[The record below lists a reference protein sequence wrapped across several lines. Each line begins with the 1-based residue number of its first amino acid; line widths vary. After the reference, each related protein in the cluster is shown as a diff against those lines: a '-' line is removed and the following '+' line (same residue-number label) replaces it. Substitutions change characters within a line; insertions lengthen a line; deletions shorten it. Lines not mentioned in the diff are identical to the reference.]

1 MKVVTWNSRGV
12 KNGPFRRECKELIKM
27 QRPDIICFLETKADS
42 STTALNFMR
51 RFGFDRDH
59 QVFSQGMA
67 GGIWLFWRSSTVCLD
82 VLHSSSQLIHC
93 IVSQQQVTCLLTFVY
108 VQPHVTQKDIFWC
121 QLREIASQITENWI
135 VMGDFNDI
143 LSIDEASPCAIRSFA
158 HTQRFRDRVSS
169 CGLHSTDSL
178 GCKFTWVRKQH
189 GRVLLRERLD
199 RALFNLLALE
209 SFADAKVINL
219 PRICSDHHPV
229 LLCLDSPPL
238 LCKASKPL
246 RFEAAWLTHDD
257 FGQVFTNAWVAHGSS
272 IVNAIN
278 SVQKK
283 CLQWNKEVFGDL
295 FRRKRHLKGRLAG
308 IQNSIHYPSSR
319 FLQNLEY
326 ELLIEYH
333 RVLHSEELFWCQ
345 KSRVEWIAS
354 GDRNTSFYHAT
365 TVIQRSRNRISV
377 LKIDESWVQD
387 PSILQQHIRDFFVEV
402 FSRKPTQ
409 SSHLDYSA
417 FQPRLSDEES
427 VALLLPVS
435 LDEVRSALFSM
446 KALKSPGPDGIQP
459 IFYQKH
465 WEVVSD
471 TLLTFINRS
480 LLDGYFELSLLRAYI
495 VLIPKGENAD
505 VIQKFRPICLLNV
518 AYKVLAK
525 VIVNRLRPLLQH
537 LIGPFQS
544 SFLPGRSTAD
554 NILLTQEAVHS
565 MCRSRGKKGA
575 LAFKIDLHKAFD
587 SVDWDFLHLVLE
599 DFNLPTPLIRL
610 IMFSVSSLQ
619 LSVLWNGE
627 ELPPFQPQRGLRQ
640 GDPLSPYLFIMVME
654 KLSHKI
660 QSRVQSPIW
669 RPFKISRGGL
679 ELSHLFFADDLMLF
693 CTATQNQVEVVMDCI
708 REFSME
714 SGLDIN
720 LAKSKLYVSQNI
732 QRHIATSLSN
742 ACGIPLTSD
751 MGMYLG
757 VRILHGRQTKDTY
770 KHLLEKIQVK
780 LSSWKQKML
789 SIAGRR
795 ILVQTVTSAIPT
807 YTMQSI
813 LLPDYVCAAIDR
825 LNRNFLWGSDV
836 ANRPHLVNWHSVCL
850 PRTQGGLGIRSA
862 KDNNR
867 ALIAKLGWQLLS
879 NPEKPWCRA
888 FIQKYLQRGSF
899 MSCNINSTSSVTWK
913 SILRC
918 RDVLRL
924 GLRWRVG
931 SGEKIKFWQDAW
943 VSDRPLLDAAL
954 IPVLEDQIDIP
965 VSHVINPDRTWDFQV
980 LQQLLP
986 ELVVE
991 QISALPLP
999 SFGHQEDGICEQDQ
1013 ETPLH
1018 LLRDCYYS
1026 RLVWESTPLPANFF
1040 NLDLDG
1046 WLYQNA
1052 TSTSSIGES
1061 RQLWSMLF
1069 LALLWYIWKSRNAL
1083 IFEDKRLPPQIVL
1096 QQATSLAMNTRLALA
1111 TQISSCPRVSR
1122 WVRWYPPDLPFFKLN
1137 TDGAMNHATTKASA
1151 GGLIRDHEGRWVH
1164 GFSLSIGHQSSFMA
1178 ELSGCREGLRMA
1190 SDLGI
1195 THLILEMDSLLVVH
1209 MLQAKEG
1216 VEGLAWTLFSDILHL
1231 LRTFSE
1237 YHVQH
1242 TFREGNFAADYMAA
1256 IGQNLSHGV
1265 TMFPEPPV
1273 GIASILNR
1281 DAVGTLFPRS

>member
-27 QRPDIICFLETKADS
+27 HCPDIICFLETKANS

-67 GGIWLFWRSSTVCLD
+67 GGIWLFWRSSVVCLD

-93 IVSQQQVTCLLTFVY
+93 VVSQQQVTCLFTFVY
-108 VQPHVTQKDIFWC
+108 VQPPVTQKDIFWC
-121 QLREIASQITENWI
+121 QLREIASQITENWV

-143 LSIDEASPCAIRSFA
+143 LTVDEASPRAIRGFA
-158 HTQRFRDRVSS
+158 RTQRFRDRVSS

-209 SFADAKVINL
+209 SFAGAKVINL
-219 PRICSDHHPV
+219 PRICSDHHPL

-238 LCKASKPL
+238 LRKASKPL

-257 FGQVFTNAWVAHGSS
+257 FGQVFTNAWAAHGSS

-278 SVQKK
+278 SVQER

-326 ELLIEYH
+326 ELLTEYH
-333 RVLHSEELFWCQ
+333 RVLHLEELFWCQ

-354 GDRNTSFYHAT
+354 GDRNTSYYHAT
-365 TVIQRSRNRISV
+365 TVIRRSRNRISG
-377 LKIDESWVQD
+377 LKIDGSWVKD
-387 PSILQQHIRDFFVEV
+387 PFILQHHIRDFFVEL
-402 FSRKPTQ
+402 FSRKNTQ
-409 SSHLDYSA
+409 SSHMDYSA
-417 FQPRLSDEES
+417 FQPRLSNEES
-427 VALLLPVS
+427 AALLQPVS

-465 WEVVSD
+465 WEVISN
-471 TLLTFINRS
+471 TLLTFINRAF
-480 LLDGYFELSLLRAYI
+480 LDGYFELLLLWAYI
-495 VLIPKGENAD
+495 VLIPKGENPD
-505 VIQKFRPICLLNV
+505 VIQKFHPICLLNV

-525 VIVNRLRPLLQH
+525 VIVNR
-537 LIGPFQS
+537 S
-544 SFLPGRSTAD
+544 K
-554 NILLTQEAVHS
+554 
-565 MCRSRGKKGA
+565 GKKGA

-587 SVDWDFLHLVLE
+587 SVDWDFLCLVLE

-619 LSVLWNGE
+619 LSVLWNGK
-627 ELPPFQPQRGLRQ
+627 ELPPFQPKRGLCQ

-660 QSRVQSPIW
+660 QSHVQSRIW
-669 RPFKISRGGL
+669 QPFKISRGGL
-679 ELSHLFFADDLMLF
+679 ELSHLFFVDDLMLF
-693 CTATQNQVEVVMDCI
+693 CTATQNQVDVVMDYL

-714 SGLDIN
+714 SRLDIN
-720 LAKSKLYVSQNI
+720 LDKSKLYASQNI
-732 QRHIATSLSN
+732 QRHVAASLSN

-751 MGMYLG
+751 LGVYLG
-757 VRILHGRQTKDTY
+757 VHILHGRQTKDTY
-770 KHLLEKIQVK
+770 KYLLEKIQ
-780 LSSWKQKML
+780 
-789 SIAGRR
+789 
-795 ILVQTVTSAIPT
+795 
-807 YTMQSI
+807 SI
-813 LLPDYVCAAIDR
+813 LITDSVCAAIDH
-825 LNRNFLWGSDV
+825 LNRNFLWGSDM
-836 ANRPHLVNWHSVCL
+836 ANKPHLVNWHAICL
-850 PRTQGGLGIRSA
+850 PRTHGGLGICPA

-867 ALIAKLGWQLLS
+867 ALIVKLGWQLLS
-879 NPEKPWCRA
+879 NSEKPWCRA
-888 FIQKYLQRGSF
+888 FTQKYLQRETF
-899 MSCNINSTSSVTWK
+899 MTCNINSTSSATWK

-924 GLRWRVG
+924 GLRWRV
-931 SGEKIKFWQDAW
+931 
-943 VSDRPLLDAAL
+943 VL
-954 IPVLEDQIDIP
+954 IYQIDVL
-965 VSHVINPDRTWDFQV
+965 VSYAIKPDRTWDFQV
-980 LQQLLP
+980 LQQPLP

-991 QISALPLP
+991 QISTLPLP
-999 SFGHQEDGICEQDQ
+999 SFGQQEDGIFERHFASSPLCPRCEQDQ

-1026 RLVWESTPLPANFF
+1026 RLVWESTPSLPANFF
-1040 NLDLDG
+1040 NLELEG

-1052 TSTSSIGES
+1052 TSTSSIGEP

-1111 TQISSCPRVSR
+1111 TQISSRPRVSR
-1122 WVRWYPPDLPFFKLN
+1122 WVRWYPPDIPFFKLN

-1164 GFSLSIGHQSSFMA
+1164 GFSLGIGYQSSFMA
-1178 ELSGCREGLRMA
+1178 ELWGCREGLRMA
-1190 SDLGI
+1190 SDLRI

-1209 MLQAKEG
+1209 MLQSKKG
-1216 VEGLAWTLFSDILHL
+1216 VDGLAWTLFSDILHL
-1231 LRTFSE
+1231 LNTFSE
-1237 YHVQH
+1237 YRVQH
-1242 TFREGNFAADYMAA
+1242 IFREGNFAADYMAA
-1256 IGQNLSHGV
+1256 IGQNFSHGI
-1265 TMFPEPPV
+1265 TMFPEPPD
-1273 GIASILNR
+1273 GIDSILHR
-1281 DAVGTLFPRS
+1281 DALGTLFPRA